1 MKAAE
6 IHFIQELILGDYEQ
20 SIGMQPPWD
29 WVGPLET
36 KKTFLFDIV
45 ANKRNG
51 IDCDRMDYF
60 VRDTHQLNVAKSF
73 DALRLMKFAR
83 VYPVQRDDTGTFTE
97 ICFHKK
103 ECWNITELFFTRATA
118 CTEGLPTQSEQ
129 RSGYDD
135 WGSACAGQ

>member
-36 KKTFLFDIV
+36 NKKFLFDIV

-97 ICFHKK
+97 ICFSQKGVLEH
-103 ECWNITELFFTRATA
+103 
-118 CTEGLPTQSEQ
+118 
-129 RSGYDD
+129 Y
-135 WGSACAGQ
+135 